1 MSFINNLRFN
11 KIIFIIFLC
20 FTSNIDFLNPMQ
32 SNNEI
37 ANPRADSMNRLGIK
51 LFYQNDPKEFL
62 GSLGKDVDKDTFKEF
77 SKLFLDYLIKH
88 GSLNIYQED
97 NSSVPV
103 NFLKFHPTKLT
114 LATSCLDYQV
124 RTFDCLESGCRIS
137 NQFIVEKKASS
148 LAWSNDGSFFAI
160 GIQDKCSAQIFK
172 SNPNSELD
180 LQNINIDGISLIK
193 EISAISFVSSIS
205 FHPIHS
211 NIVALGSFRGDI
223 EIIDVL
229 AKKSL
234 SFYMPIPRAA
244 IRELAFSPCGKSL
257 AVASLDNSIS
267 IFSLKIH
274 YKNYS
279 IESID
284 INPLNAIKIEQGMIR
299 CLSFSKSGDY
309 LFFGAGRKLFACSSW
324 KNPYNLNLTSYD
336 LSDSLKS
343 KLITSISVSQSE
355 GYIASGTDDGNV
367 IIFDIIEGSL
377 HPVLNLKIEDSTDQE
392 AYFGTTV
399 LDFDPT
405 GRFLAAGG
413 ACDGSTR
420 VWDIYLLA
428 ILQDIIK
435 SA

>member
-1 MSFINNLRFN
+1 M
-11 KIIFIIFLC
+11 
-20 FTSNIDFLNPMQ
+20 
-32 SNNEI
+32 
-37 ANPRADSMNRLGIK
+37 
-51 LFYQNDPKEFL
+51 
-62 GSLGKDVDKDTFKEF
+62 
-77 SKLFLDYLIKH
+77 
-88 GSLNIYQED
+88 
-97 NSSVPV
+97 
-103 NFLKFHPTKLT
+103 
-114 LATSCLDYQV
+114 
-124 RTFDCLESGCRIS
+124 
-137 NQFIVEKKASS
+137 
-148 LAWSNDGSFFAI
+148 
-160 GIQDKCSAQIFK
+160 
-172 SNPNSELD
+172 
-180 LQNINIDGISLIK
+180 
-193 EISAISFVSSIS
+193 SSIS

-244 IRELAFSPCGKSL
+244 IRELAFSPCGKFL

-284 INPLNAIKIEQGMIR
+284 INPLNAIKIEQGMTR

-309 LFFGAGRKLFACSSW
+309 LFFGVGRKLIAWNSW

-343 KLITSISVSQSE
+343 KLITSISVSPSE

-405 GRFLAAGG
+405 GRFLAASG